1 MDFTTAS
8 KGQMKLYGGTTTTLL
23 RTSSALTINAG
34 DVVSMTLNLAE
45 GYVTY
50 SCFNVTTSSAVITD
64 AYPLYGL
71 SGGFITNTGHFSIFD
86 GGGSVNT
93 NKVTSWTIS
102 SGVYKG
108 GYCFIGDSKTQG
120 YQSYGTST
128 PNSILSSYTYLLQ
141 KKIGRIAN
149 VGGSSDRTADYLTR
163 TYEIVNWI
171 QPHTV
176 IIAGVCNDI
185 RAGLSSA
192 TWQANVL
199 SLISTFQAA
208 GIRVIFWTG
217 FKENYPSGPGTV
229 DQTAVSTWA
238 NAGIGCDVWDSAP
251 NNYDLNDNVH
261 ENIIGHTKIA
271 GDAISFGKLNK

>member
-1 MDFTTAS
+1 M
-8 KGQMKLYGGTTTTLL
+8 
-23 RTSSALTINAG
+23 
-34 DVVSMTLNLAE
+34 
-45 GYVTY
+45 
-50 SCFNVTTSSAVITD
+50 
-64 AYPLYGL
+64 
-71 SGGFITNTGHFSIFD
+71 
-86 GGGSVNT
+86 
-93 NKVTSWTIS
+93 
-102 SGVYKG
+102 
-108 GYCFIGDSKTQG
+108 
-120 YQSYGTST
+120 
-128 PNSILSSYTYLLQ
+128 SSYTYLLQ

-185 RAGLSSA
+185 RAGVSSA

-261 ENIIGHTKIA
+261 ESIIGHTKIA